1 MSSRPVF
8 RASALALIALLIAS
22 CGNKGDLVKPT
33 PATPP
38 TPAVPADAT
47 QPATH

>member
-8 RASALALIALLIAS
+8 RATSLALIAVLIAS

-33 PATPP
+33 P
-38 TPAVPADAT
+38 PAAPVPANTT
-47 QPATH
+47 QPASH